1 MRYVTLLF
9 LMACIPKKD
18 LPTEEQE
25 NTYSVDETALEL
37 LEDEEAFE
45 DLPEAGDEDEE

>member
-1 MRYVTLLF
+1 MRYLALL
-9 LMACIPKKD
+9 LLIACIPKSQIA
-18 LPTEEQE
+18 TEEQ
-25 NTYSVDETALEL
+25 NNVYSVDDAALEL